1 MNKYMK
7 AALVILAGLVLA
19 FFAFTALRPAITK
32 SVTSVQYY
40 PKANVYYS
48 ADAGEYY
55 FYHAEQKA
63 WISTK
68 KLNSSQVASLGD
80 HIDIPYT
87 EPVWRNNSHDRMVHS
102 VNLYAAPSL
111 VKTQYR
117 EDSLSLIPKK
127 KPVTSASKKPAE
139 PPVEEEKPKKGLKK
153 FLDKIFKGKKQPEQ
167 DI

>member
-7 AALVILAGLVLA
+7 ATLIILAGLILA
-19 FFAFTALRPAITK
+19 FFAFTALKPVKTR

-48 ADAGEYY
+48 ADADEYY

-80 HIDIPYT
+80 HIDIPHA
-87 EPVWRNNSHDRMVHS
+87 EPIWRNNVQDRMIHS

-111 VKTQYR
+111 VKNQYR
-117 EDSLSLIPKK
+117 EDSISLIPKK
-127 KPVTSASKKPAE
+127 KATVPSISKKPAE
-139 PPVEEEKPKKGLKK
+139 TPVEEEKPKKGLKK
-153 FLDKIFKGKKQPEQ
+153 FFDKIFKGKKEQ
-167 DI
+167 E